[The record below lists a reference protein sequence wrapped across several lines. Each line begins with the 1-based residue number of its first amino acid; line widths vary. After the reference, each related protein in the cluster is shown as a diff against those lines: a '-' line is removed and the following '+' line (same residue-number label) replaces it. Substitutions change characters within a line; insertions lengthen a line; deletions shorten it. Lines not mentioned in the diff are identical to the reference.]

1 MRLLNKTA
9 QGIYALLSRGKD
21 ILPQNVKSDLE
32 RLHPGQENQVVYR
45 NYTVAKIEKSLLIF
59 LIGSVLAGGLAL
71 RAAQE
76 KVISDNSLEREDV
89 LGEEQMV
96 EVETMIGGQ
105 RQRFEVLVVPTQ
117 LTKEEADACYEV
129 FNNELPSLILGE
141 NSSLQE
147 ISADLNLSDQY
158 EGYPF
163 WVEWR
168 SNTPGVIDSSGMVY
182 ASDVEQTMTL
192 YALVSYGEWEWE
204 SRFEVKVLPRV
215 YTPEQAK
222 RMQME
227 KELLLSQENT
237 KTDTQWI
244 LPDSWEGQNIT
255 WSKVVEDNS
264 LLLWMGAIIV
274 SIVVYFL
281 GDKDLHQQIEKRKEQ
296 MKAEYPDV
304 VHKLVLY
311 LGAGMTLQG
320 AFQRIAAEYEERKDS
335 GGGGEPAYE
344 EIQYT
349 CRELRAGVSESLA
362 YERFGRRT
370 GLQEYIRLS
379 TLMAQ
384 NLKKG
389 NSSLLTR
396 LEEEAEHAMAER
408 IGAGRKLGEE
418 ASTKLLLPMVMMLAV
433 VMVMVMLPA
442 FGSMGM

>member
-9 QGIYALLSRGKD
+9 QGIYALLSRRKAV
-21 ILPQNVKSDLE
+21 LPQYVKSDLE
-32 RLHPGQENQVVYR
+32 RLNPGQENQVVYR

-76 KVISDNSLEREDV
+76 KVISNNSLEREDV
-89 LGEEQMV
+89 LGEEQMI
-96 EVETMIGGQ
+96 EVETVIDGQ

-117 LTKEEADACYEV
+117 LTKEEADACYEA
-129 FNNELPSLILGE
+129 FNNELQSLILGE
-141 NSSLQE
+141 NLSLQE
-147 ISADLNLSDQY
+147 ISVDLNLLDQY

-168 SNTPGVIDSSGMVY
+168 SDAPGVIDSTGVVC
-182 ASDVEQTMTL
+182 AQDVEQTMTL

-215 YTPEQAK
+215 YAPEQV
-222 RMQME
+222 RHMQLE

-237 KTDTQWI
+237 KTDAKWI
-244 LPDSWEGQNIT
+244 LPDSWEGQDIT

-264 LLLWMGAIIV
+264 LLLWMAAIIV

-296 MKAEYPDV
+296 MKTEYPDV

-335 GGGGEPAYE
+335 GGDREPAYE

-379 TLMAQ
+379 TLMVQ

-389 NSSLLTR
+389 SSSLLPR
-396 LEEEAEHAMAER
+396 LEEEAEHAMEEQ